1 VDFAISEDNK
11 FERIIEVKLS
21 DDQVSKNLIYFT
33 KKYNLIGQQI
43 VKNIKQGKN
52 ISGIG
57 VVNSENF
64 LEYFSFI
71 YFIF

>member
-1 VDFAISEDNK
+1 MDFAISEDNK